1 MRIGIDARPLS
12 YPLTGIG
19 FYVRSLLDALQS
31 LDRDN
36 HYVLI
41 SNKEID
47 YGITHPNWSKQEGE
61 RPEKGLSTAWMQ
73 AAAPFLAKR
82 LKLHL
87 FWSPRHHLPLLLPPG
102 VRTVV
107 TIHDLVHLLFPETMF
122 WPNLLLERM
131 LMRRSV
137 ASADRIVAVSHAT
150 REEILR
156 RYSVARAKVRTVHS
170 GVPSFPTPQ
179 AGEAS
184 SMLLPGSYF
193 LFVGTLE
200 PRKNLDRILDA
211 YERIRAH
218 EHGVDLVITGASG
231 WKNEA
236 FLRGLR
242 DSSLQSRVHVTGYVS
257 REELGRL
264 YRNALGLVFPS
275 LYEGFGFPVLEAM
288 QWGTP
293 VITANRSAMPEV
305 AGGAALLVDPLD
317 TGGIAR
323 AMARLMSDE
332 ALRNAL
338 SRHGRIRV
346 DAFDWQRAAREMC
359 GIFQE
364 AMTG

>member
-31 LDRDN
+31 VDRDN

-47 YGITHPNWSKQEGE
+47 YRITHPNWSKQEGE

-82 LKLHL
+82 LKLDL

-131 LMRRSV
+131 LMRLS
-137 ASADRIVAVSHAT
+137 AISADRIVAVSHAT

-156 RYSVARAKVRTVHS
+156 RYPVARAKVRTVHS
-170 GVPSFPTPQ
+170 GAPPFPPEADEVSSFLHP
-179 AGEAS
+179 ER
-184 SMLLPGSYF
+184 YF

-211 YERIRAH
+211 FERLRAH

-236 FLRGLR
+236 FMRVLR
-242 DSSLQSRVHVTGYVS
+242 DSPLRSRVHVTGYVS
-257 REELGRL
+257 RGELGRI
-264 YRNALGLVFPS
+264 YRNALGLLFPS

-288 QWGTP
+288 RWGTP
-293 VITANRSAMPEV
+293 VITADRSAMPEV

-317 TGGIAR
+317 AGGIAR

-332 ALRNAL
+332 ALRSSL
-338 SRHGRIRV
+338 SRRGRIRA
-346 DAFDWQRAAREMC
+346 DAFDWQRAAREMRI
-359 GIFQE
+359 IFQE
-364 AMTG
+364 VMPT